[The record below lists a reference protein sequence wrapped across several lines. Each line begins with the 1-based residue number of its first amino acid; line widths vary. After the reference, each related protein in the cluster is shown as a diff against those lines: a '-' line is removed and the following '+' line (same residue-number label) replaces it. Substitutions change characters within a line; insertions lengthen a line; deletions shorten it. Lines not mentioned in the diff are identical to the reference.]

1 MAAFVW
7 KDGFNTGIEEI
18 DRQHR
23 LFLEYLNQCNEYALS
38 HNKEKVIPELIL
50 KMKDYALMHFEFE
63 ETLMKSVN
71 FAGFAQHEAQHEYFD
86 AQVAELEKAIKNGVN
101 EKAVSLAAFMRDWLV
116 SHILEEDKLYTPLLT
131 KKSH

>member
-23 LFLEYLNQCNEYALS
+23 LFLDYLNQCNEYALS
-38 HNKEKVIPELIL
+38 HNKEQIIPELLL

-71 FAGFAQHEAQHEYFD
+71 FAGIAQHEAQHEYFD
-86 AQVAELEKAIKNGVN
+86 AQVAELEEAIKNGVN

>member
-7 KDGFNTGIEEI
+7 KEGFNTGIGEI

-38 HNKEKVIPELIL
+38 QNKEKVIPELIL

-63 ETLMKSVN
+63 ENLMKSVN

-86 AQVAELEKAIKNGVN
+86 AQVAELEEAIKNGVN

-131 KKSH
+131 KTSH